1 MRKLLFLLALLTVT
15 TFCYAQK
22 SQRIAFIDMEYILEN
37 LPEYLNAQNTLDAKV
52 SKWKKILDKEARY
65 IEVLK
70 TDLANEK
77 AILIKGI
84 IEEKEEEITIKQEE
98 LRRLESLYFGPRGD
112 LFQVRKQLVKPIQD
126 QVYNEIQKIVK
137 AKKYDFVFDKSSD
150 LIMLYSNKK
159 YDISEIILSSIDK
172 SRKINERDAKKKAAE
187 KGLSE
192 KQRKQIANKEA
203 IKAKKRIA
211 LNKKKEARK
220 KLIEEKRQLLRDRK
234 EAAKKKREEKKEKQD

>member
-137 AKKYDFVFDKSSD
+137 AKKYDFVF
-150 LIMLYSNKK
+150 
-159 YDISEIILSSIDK
+159 
-172 SRKINERDAKKKAAE
+172 
-187 KGLSE
+187 
-192 KQRKQIANKEA
+192 
-203 IKAKKRIA
+203 
-211 LNKKKEARK
+211 
-220 KLIEEKRQLLRDRK
+220 
-234 EAAKKKREEKKEKQD
+234 

>member
-150 LIMLYSNKK
+150 LIMLNSNKK

-234 EAAKKKREEKKEKQD
+234 EAAKKRREEKKEKQE

>member
-137 AKKYDFVFDKSSD
+137 AKKYDFVFDKSSE

-234 EAAKKKREEKKEKQD
+234 EAAKKRREEKKMKQE

>member
-1 MRKLLFLLALLTVT
+1 
-15 TFCYAQK
+15 
-22 SQRIAFIDMEYILEN
+22 
-37 LPEYLNAQNTLDAKV
+37 
-52 SKWKKILDKEARY
+52 
-65 IEVLK
+65 
-70 TDLANEK
+70 
-77 AILIKGI
+77 
-84 IEEKEEEITIKQEE
+84 
-98 LRRLESLYFGPRGD
+98 
-112 LFQVRKQLVKPIQD
+112 
-126 QVYNEIQKIVK
+126 
-137 AKKYDFVFDKSSD
+137 
-150 LIMLYSNKK
+150 MLYSNKK

-234 EAAKKKREEKKEKQD
+234 EAAKKRREEKKEKQE

>member
-234 EAAKKKREEKKEKQD
+234 EAAKKRREE